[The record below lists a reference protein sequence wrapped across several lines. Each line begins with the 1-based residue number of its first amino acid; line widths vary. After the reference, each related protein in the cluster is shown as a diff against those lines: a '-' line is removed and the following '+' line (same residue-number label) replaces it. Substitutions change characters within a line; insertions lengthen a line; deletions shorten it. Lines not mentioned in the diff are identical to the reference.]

1 MIEDENTDERMRGG
15 IYTQW
20 NITQPK
26 MNEIMPFSAI
36 WMDLESVILSEVS
49 QRRRNILLHPLN
61 VESKKKLTN
70 RKRLTDFKNKL
81 MVAGGGWG

>member
-26 MNEIMPFSAI
+26 MNEIMPYAAT
-36 WMDLESVILSEVS
+36 WMDLEIIIQSEVS
-49 QRRRNILLHPLN
+49 QTKTSIIWYCFH
-61 VESKKKLTN
+61 VESKNKKIQVNLYT
-70 RKRLTDFKNKL
+70 KQK
-81 MVAGGGWG
+81 